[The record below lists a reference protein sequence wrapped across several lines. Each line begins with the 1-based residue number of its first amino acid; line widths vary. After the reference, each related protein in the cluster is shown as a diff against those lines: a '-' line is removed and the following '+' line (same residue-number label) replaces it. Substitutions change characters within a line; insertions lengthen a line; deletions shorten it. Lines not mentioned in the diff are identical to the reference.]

1 MGVDIPD
8 STLVDWCGRAMQV
21 LLPLIELIEAA
32 IMGSDLLHADDTP
45 IRVLDRS
52 LRDKGLGK
60 GVKKGR
66 LWTYVRDQRPWAGV
80 APPGAVYY
88 FAPDWKEEHVHRH
101 LKQASGILQ
110 ADGYKGYAKLYE
122 AGTDGKRRFREA
134 SCWAHWRR
142 DFHDIWTSNKSEIA
156 REALDRIG
164 ALYDIE
170 REVAGQ
176 PADIRLAVRQKHS
189 KEKVEAFR
197 VWAEAQLT
205 RIPGKSDLAGA
216 FRYGLSRWSSFC
228 LFLEDGRVAIDNNA
242 AERALRPIG
251 VGRRNW
257 LFAGADTGAET
268 LARAMTIIETAKM
281 NGLDPQAYLAD
292 VLDRIQDHKIN
303 RLAELLPWNWVPTTA
318 IICAEAA

>member
-1 MGVDIPD
+1 M
-8 STLVDWCGRAMQV
+8 
-21 LLPLIELIEAA
+21 
-32 IMGSDLLHADDTP
+32 
-45 IRVLDRS
+45 
-52 LRDKGLGK
+52 
-60 GVKKGR
+60 
-66 LWTYVRDQRPWAGV
+66 
-80 APPGAVYY
+80 
-88 FAPDWKEEHVHRH
+88 
-101 LKQASGILQ
+101 
-110 ADGYKGYAKLYE
+110 
-122 AGTDGKRRFREA
+122 
-134 SCWAHWRR
+134 
-142 DFHDIWTSNKSEIA
+142 
-156 REALDRIG
+156 
-164 ALYDIE
+164 
-170 REVAGQ
+170 
-176 PADIRLAVRQKHS
+176 RQKHS

>member
-1 MGVDIPD
+1 MK
-8 STLVDWCGRAMQV
+8 
-21 LLPLIELIEAA
+21 
-32 IMGSDLLHADDTP
+32 SDLLHADDTP

-66 LWTYVRDQRPWAGV
+66 IWTYVRDQRPWAGS

-101 LKQASGILQ
+101 LEKASGILQ
-110 ADGYKGYAKLYE
+110 ADGYKGYTKLYE
-122 AGTDGKRRFREA
+122 PGSDGKRRFWEA

-142 DFHDIWTSNKSEIA
+142 DFHDIWTANKSGIA

-170 REVAGQ
+170 RDIVGR
-176 PADIRLAVRQKHS
+176 PADVRLATRQKHS
-189 KEKVEAFR
+189 KPKIDELHA
-197 VWAEAQLT
+197 WAEKQLL
-205 RIPGKSDLAGA
+205 RIPGKSELAKA
-216 FRYGLSRWSSFC
+216 LRYGLSRWPSLC
-228 LFLEDGRVAIDNNA
+228 LFLEDGRVAMDNNA

-281 NGLDPQAYLAD
+281 NGINPQAYLAD
-292 VLDRIQDHKIN
+292 VLDRIHDHKIN
-303 RLAELLPWNWVPTTA
+303 RLDELLPWNWKPLA
-318 IICAEAA
+318 AEHAKAA